1 MSDDNANAAEAQAAE
16 QQGDE
21 TMAADT
27 QRAQKVYIVDDDG
40 ALRQSVA
47 WLMESVQLQTESFA
61 SAVEFLQRFHPA
73 MRGCVVLDLR
83 MPRMS
88 GLELQEALAE
98 TGCDLPIIFVTG
110 HGEVSSAVQALK
122 GGAFDFIEKPFSNN
136 RLLERVQAALAY
148 ETERWEKA
156 RAEARVRLR
165 FTQCTARELQVL
177 DHLVAGASNKQVADA
192 LDISIKT
199 VEVHRARLMEKTE
212 SASFAELVRL
222 ALAREVR

>member
-1 MSDDNANAAEAQAAE
+1 MTEKSAPPGDAPVKAE
-16 QQGDE
+16 GDE
-21 TMAADT
+21 TMGAET
-27 QRAQKVYIVDDDG
+27 PRAQKVYIVDDDG

-61 SAVEFLQRFHPA
+61 SAVEFLQRFHPS

-148 ETERWEKA
+148 EAERWEKA
-156 RAEARVRLR
+156 RAEARIRLR

-222 ALAREVR
+222 ALARDAR